1 MQVLKKKYMFK
12 LRIYHLPVL
21 IAAVLIL
28 ALCMAFS
35 GCYTLNQGAAMIS
48 YLNKAVP
55 LEEVDD
61 EQFVLLVTDIR
72 SFAVEYLG
80 LAQSRNYTRYV
91 EIDRSYL
98 AAVVSASAKD
108 SFYRYEWSFPV
119 VGRMPYKGFFS
130 PEDAHKERVKLE
142 KKGLDVMIRPVEAFS
157 TLGWFSDPL
166 YSYMRDYSPARLA
179 NLIIHELVH
188 STVFIKGQSDFNE
201 EFAEFIGTEG
211 SKLFIES
218 RYGIDSAQ
226 YSEMLAYETDSKN
239 FIAFIQELICELEIL
254 YSGSQTRV
262 EKLSE
267 KARIIN
273 ASKERFDAEYN
284 IRFKSDE
291 YRGISELPINN
302 AFLDLY
308 RLYYTD
314 DNFYVNLYEASG
326 RDLPAFIAAAK
337 TIKRKG
343 EPRAQLEKALL
354 Q

>member
-1 MQVLKKKYMFK
+1 M
-12 LRIYHLPVL
+12 PVL

-119 VGRMPYKGFFS
+119 VGRMPYKGFFNID
-130 PEDAHKERVKLE
+130 DARREQAKLE
-142 KKGLDVMIRPVEAFS
+142 KLDLDVWIRGVDAFS
-157 TLGWFSDPL
+157 TLGWFRDPL
-166 YSYMRDYSPARLA
+166 YSFMRDYSSWRLA
-179 NLIIHELVH
+179 DLIIHELVH
-188 STVFIKGQSDFNE
+188 ATIFIKGQVTFNE
-201 EFAEFIGTEG
+201 ELAEFIG
-211 SKLFIES
+211 SKAAKLFIET

-226 YSEMLAYETDSKN
+226 YAEMITSAQESQKYIE
-239 FIAFIQELICELEIL
+239 FIQELIAELEIL
-254 YSGSQTRV
+254 YASGQSRDV
-262 EKLSE
+262 ILAEKE
-267 KARIIN
+267 RIIN
-273 ASKERFDAEYN
+273 AAKERFDLEY
-284 IRFKSDE
+284 ISRFSSDN
-291 YRGISELPINN
+291 YRGFSRLQINN
-302 AFLDLY
+302 AFLELY
-308 RLYYTD
+308 RLYYAK
-314 DNFYVNLYEASG
+314 DNFYEDLFERSG
-326 RDLPAFIAAAK
+326 GDLRAFIAAAK
-337 TIKRKG
+337 KVTGKG
-343 EPRAQLEKALL
+343 GNPREQLERALL
-354 Q
+354 N

>member
-1 MQVLKKKYMFK
+1 MIAVDKRNMKNSFYIIVLSSFLLMCLLFT
-12 LRIYHLPVL
+12 
-21 IAAVLIL
+21 
-28 ALCMAFS
+28 
-35 GCYTLNQGAAMIS
+35 GCYTLKQGAALLG
-48 YLNKAVP
+48 YLNKAIP
-55 LEEVDD
+55 LEKINDKD
-61 EQFVLLVTDIR
+61 FVRLVNDIR
-72 SFAVEYLG
+72 SFAMDELG
-80 LAQSRNYTRYV
+80 LAQSRNYTSYV
-91 EIDRSYL
+91 EIDRDYL
-98 AAVVSASAKD
+98 AAVVSASADD
-108 SFYRYEWSFPV
+108 SFTPHEWNYPI